1 MKVLSGLLGS
11 VALLAMSASA
21 ATITQTV
28 SIGPL
33 TTDVSFAQAS
43 GLFQFFGTAGAPG
56 GSVLNS
62 VTLEIVIHETLNS
75 LGLTNNNTGSA
86 TAQYTAANGIDAN
99 DTASATDTN
108 ALEGTVPSADRAST
122 FHTGLLIYQN
132 VFTFSSGGQVITC
145 PGDPQ
150 CTQVPVGSSV
160 FDTGVIT
167 GTTSAYT
174 GSGTF
179 SLQFDTL
186 SAFSIAGGG
195 NNVNSS
201 QNTTASATA
210 TVIYNYTAPSGV
222 PEPATLAI
230 FGSGLIAL
238 ALAGR
243 KKILGK

>member
-1 MKVLSGLLGS
+1 MKVLSGLLGL
-11 VALLAMSASA
+11 AAMLAMSASA
-21 ATITQTV
+21 NTITQTV
-28 SIGPL
+28 NVGPL
-33 TTDVSFAQAS
+33 TTDVNFAGAS
-43 GLFQFFGTAGAPG
+43 AIFNFFGSSGAPG

-75 LGLTNNNTGSA
+75 LGLTNNNAGST

-99 DTASATDTN
+99 DTASATDAN
-108 ALEGTVPSADRAST
+108 ALEATIPSFDRAST

-132 VFTFSSGGQVITC
+132 VFTFASSGTVIMC
-145 PGDPQ
+145 PGDAQ
-150 CTQVPVGSSV
+150 CTSFPGTSS
-160 FDTGVIT
+160 FDTGVVN

-179 SLQFDTL
+179 NLQWDTL

-195 NNVNSS
+195 NNVQNS
-201 QNTTASATA
+201 QNTTTSATA
-210 TVIYNYTAPSGV
+210 TVIYNYSLPSGV

-230 FGSGLIAL
+230 FGSGLVAL
-238 ALAGR
+238 ALVGR